1 MRRAVAIGLTLL
13 ALGIAGCGGDDE
25 EEPQAT
31 ASGEE
36 SQPAAGGGYARGA
49 PAEEGGGSEDDEASD
64 DEESGSADS
73 DKPGETLTVGES
85 DFGTILTDG
94 GGFTLYLFDKEEG
107 ERSECYGAC
116 AEAWPPFTTKGDP
129 VAGEGVDSKLLG
141 TTERDD
147 GSAQVTYRGHPL
159 YYYVDEDEPGEVLC
173 QGVAE
178 FGGLW
183 LVVDPKGN
191 AIQ

>member
-1 MRRAVAIGLTLL
+1 MTRALAVLASLL
-13 ALGIAGCGGDDE
+13 VIAIAGCGDDDDS
-25 EEPQAT
+25 QAT
-31 ASGEE
+31 GSGEE
-36 SQPAAGGGYARGA
+36 SQPAAGGGNARGA
-49 PAEEGGGSEDDEASD
+49 PAEEGDGSDGDEGSD
-64 DEESGSADS
+64 DEGSGSQDS
-73 DKPGETLTVGES
+73 EKPGGTLALGES

-129 VAGEGVDSKLLG
+129 VAGQGVDSKLLG

-183 LVVDPKGN
+183 LVVDPEGN

>member
-1 MRRAVAIGLTLL
+1 MRRAVAIGLALL
-13 ALGIAGCGGDDE
+13 ALGIVGCGGDDE

-31 ASGEE
+31 ASGDE
-36 SQPAAGGGYARGA
+36 SQAAGGGGYARGA
-49 PAEEGGGSEDDEASD
+49 QAQADDGSDGDEASE
-64 DEESGSADS
+64 EESSASEDS
-73 DKPGETLTVGES
+73 EKPGESLALGES

-94 GGFTLYLFDKEEG
+94 EGFTLYLFDKEEG

-116 AEAWPPFTTKGDP
+116 AEAWPPFTTEGDP
-129 VAGEGVDSKLLG
+129 VAGDGVDSKLLG

-147 GSAQVTYRGHPL
+147 GAAQVTYRGHPL

-183 LVVDPKGN
+183 LVVDPEGN